1 MKIGSIYKWSRC
13 HTKTISDVILV
24 NDITRCELG
33 DDTAQKQRAFT
44 FVSLYSHG
52 GEQL

>member
-1 MKIGSIYKWSRC
+1 MGGC

-24 NDITRCELG
+24 MNSSRCELG
-33 DDTAQKQRAFT
+33 NDAAQKQRAFT
-44 FVSLYSHG
+44 FVSLHSHG